1 MSTYSYTIYANKS
14 ALIDWDGNNDHVS
27 LQNKIKSYGSDMFSG
42 IESALLVGFDAGDV
56 IAQLQGKIITGAR
69 IYFYV
74 SDADSYWYNDT
85 TDKDSYTRIY
95 TNSVVMRNG
104 ETWDEVTV
112 TDEDLFLGIPDE
124 GGYSRNIYLP
134 EFTPGYYETQLGTLS
149 IENIERYI
157 SATVIRPDHRI
168 YHIYE
173 ATVKTSR
180 DTNKPYITISAKD
193 SVPVSTP
200 ISPLNVYKNNAAEI
214 RLQWEYSNPSGGSQN
229 GFQIQYKDAL
239 STEWTDLAQ
248 SVASAETYYDVPA
261 NTFAAGAVQWRVKV
275 TNIWDIES
283 EWSTTA
289 TFEALGAPAA
299 PGVSATNSPRPN
311 ITWVAEDQQAY
322 EIKIDAEP
330 SAFFFGGNKEYKAK
344 KYYPDGPLTISVKTQ
359 NSYGLWSEWGEMTV
373 NIVNIP
379 GSEINLA
386 AQGNVLE
393 WNLTEH
399 TAYYVYRDGVPIAK
413 TTQTQYEDLSAT
425 GKHIYRVRGVS
436 GDNYSLSNEIT
447 LNVIVSAPQ
456 IADINNISKWVELKY
471 STSQDRTLSIF
482 VRQDVIYQYYA
493 GRQYPV
499 AEMSP
504 QTTKTFSFNVAFKT
518 TEEARE
524 FEALL
529 GKTVVYKDQH
539 GRRIVGPL
547 VGYETNV
554 SGFFNS
560 YTCSIQQTDVIEAV
574 EYD

>member
-1 MSTYSYTIYANKS
+1 MAEYEYRLNAIKS
-14 ALIDWDGNNDHVS
+14 AYCDREGQNDHNS
-27 LQNKIKSYGSDMFSG
+27 AINTLTTEYNEYGEVVENAF
-42 IESALLVGFDAGDV
+42 ILGFDAAN
-56 IAQLQGKIITGAR
+56 IKQNLSGKIITSAYLYLYVRNATTGWYDDGEGGTSSIYMGATDKSF
-69 IYFYV
+69 ILNGSGWDENTVTWSDLGYV
-74 SDADSYWYNDT
+74 GNFPASSVVYTEQENAYRPIKLHDITIGTDVERYAAATLVGIHIRKYYNDT
-85 TDKDSYTRIY
+85 ATIETTRGS
-95 TNSVVMRNG
+95 NS
-104 ETWDEVTV
+104 
-112 TDEDLFLGIPDE
+112 
-124 GGYSRNIYLP
+124 
-134 EFTPGYYETQLGTLS
+134 
-149 IENIERYI
+149 
-157 SATVIRPDHRI
+157 
-168 YHIYE
+168 
-173 ATVKTSR
+173 
-180 DTNKPYITISAKD
+180 PYIVVKAKD

-200 ISPLNVYKNNAAEI
+200 ISPSNVYKNNAAEI

-239 STEWTDLAQ
+239 NTEWTELAQ
-248 SVASAETYYDVPA
+248 SVASAKTYYDVPA
-261 NTFAAGAVQWRVKV
+261 NTFITGTVQWRVKV
-275 TNIWDIES
+275 TSIWDVES

-289 TFEALGAPAA
+289 IFEALGAPIA

-359 NSYGLWSEWGEMTV
+359 NSYGLWSEWGETSV
-373 NIVNIP
+373 DIVNIP
-379 GSEINLA
+379 GAEINLA

-447 LNVIVSAPQ
+447 LNVVVSAPQ